1 MLLMRAVLLTRMLA
15 CSAISQGQE
24 SKESVAANPGR
35 PTASTPA
42 TLTPVGYLQLRLE
55 LLVRRT
61 FPSSLPEPRL
71 RIPLQP
77 NDVASSGIVVNY
89 RPALNQ
95 HCSAIYH
102 NGLPR
107 AESFLHQK

>member
-1 MLLMRAVLLTRMLA
+1 MLLMRAALLARMLA

-55 LLVRRT
+55 LWCDALSRVL
-61 FPSSLPEPRL
+61 FPNL
-71 RIPLQP
+71 
-77 NDVASSGIVVNY
+77 D
-89 RPALNQ
+89 
-95 HCSAIYH
+95 
-102 NGLPR
+102 
-107 AESFLHQK
+107 

>member
-1 MLLMRAVLLTRMLA
+1 MLLMKAALLAGVLA

-35 PTASTPA
+35 PTVSAPA

-71 RIPLQP
+71 RIAQQP
-77 NDVASSGIVVNY
+77 NDVASSGIV
-89 RPALNQ
+89 
-95 HCSAIYH
+95 
-102 NGLPR
+102 G
-107 AESFLHQK
+107 E